1 MSIKKKI
8 LYKINKNGNKLRVDK
23 FISNLLFKK
32 NSYYTS
38 QNPIGSK
45 NDYIT
50 SPEISQMFGE
60 ILGVYILNYWLKNI
74 TSEFN
79 LIELGPG
86 RGTLLQD
93 IMRSTKSNKIFNLSA
108 NIKLL
113 EKNKKLIEIQK
124 EILSNF
130 KMNNIEWIKN
140 FEIKSNLPSII
151 YANEFFDCLPVRQ
164 FYKNINWFEKFISY
178 NHSKDIFSLIN
189 KKVTNKKLLKKLDNF
204 NINQIAEISYDR
216 TVLFKNLCKHIYKN
230 KGLIILIDY
239 GYITP
244 IKNFTLQAISRH
256 KKTHIFDNLGLQ
268 DITSY
273 VNFDELINIANKF
286 NFDNIS
292 YLTQRDFLISN
303 GIIQRKEILKKK
315 LSNEK
320 KELIEKQFKKL
331 TDIKSMGNDFKFL
344 IIY

>member
-1 MSIKKKI
+1 
-8 LYKINKNGNKLRVDK
+8 
-23 FISNLLFKK
+23 
-32 NSYYTS
+32 
-38 QNPIGSK
+38 
-45 NDYIT
+45 
-50 SPEISQMFGE
+50 MFGE

-204 NINQIAEISYDR
+204 NINQIAEIYQKISFD
-216 TVLFKNLCKHIYKN
+216 LF
-230 KGLIILIDY
+230 
-239 GYITP
+239 
-244 IKNFTLQAISRH
+244 
-256 KKTHIFDNLGLQ
+256 
-268 DITSY
+268 
-273 VNFDELINIANKF
+273 V
-286 NFDNIS
+286 
-292 YLTQRDFLISN
+292 
-303 GIIQRKEILKKK
+303 GIIT
-315 LSNEK
+315 
-320 KELIEKQFKKL
+320 F
-331 TDIKSMGNDFKFL
+331 
-344 IIY
+344 